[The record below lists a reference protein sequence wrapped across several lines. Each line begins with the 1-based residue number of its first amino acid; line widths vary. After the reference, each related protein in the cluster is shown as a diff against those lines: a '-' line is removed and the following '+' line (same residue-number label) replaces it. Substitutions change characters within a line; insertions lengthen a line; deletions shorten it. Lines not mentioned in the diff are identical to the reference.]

1 MRAGHAH
8 VLIAAASGRALAAS
22 ARRGG
27 YRPLV
32 ADYFGDQDT
41 LAVADAHQ
49 RVADGL
55 ATGMTRDALLPA
67 LEALA
72 RGRTPIG
79 VVCGSGFEDRPD
91 LLAAI
96 AQRWPLIG
104 NAPEVIARIKHPND
118 FAALC
123 RTCSIPHP
131 DIAFERPTDPDDWL
145 MKRCGGAGGLHVAPV
160 AANTTPPG
168 RYFQRRVPGTPVSA
182 MILADGS
189 HAAVLGF
196 STQWASP
203 TPAQPYRFGGAVA
216 PADIAPATADLLT
229 DAVRRLVA
237 AVPLVGLN
245 SADFLVADDRFWLLE
260 INPRPGAT
268 LDIFAPDDRSL
279 FALHVDA
286 CRGVRAPELARPTRA
301 RASAIVYAEQ
311 DIRVGALDW
320 PDWTAD
326 RPHAGSVVNAGE
338 PLCTV
343 LATAATPDEARR
355 LVARRSETIL
365 SSTCARAA

>member
-1 MRAGHAH
+1 MGRQAH
-8 VLIAAASGRALAAS
+8 VLIAAPSGRALAAS

-32 ADYFGDQDT
+32 VDYFGDQDT
-41 LAVADAHQ
+41 LAVAEAHH
-49 RVADGL
+49 RLSDGL
-55 ATGMTRDALLPA
+55 SVGMTLDALMPA
-67 LEALA
+67 LEAVA
-72 RGRTPIG
+72 QGRRPIG
-79 VVCGSGFEDRPD
+79 VVCGSGFEDRPK

-104 NAPEVIARIKHPND
+104 NAPDVVARTKDPNALAD
-118 FAALC
+118 LC
-123 RTCSIPHP
+123 RTLGIPHP
-131 DIAFERPTDPDDWL
+131 DISFERPTDADGWL
-145 MKRCGGAGGLHVAPV
+145 TKRWGGAGGQHVAHIV
-160 AANTTPPG
+160 HDAAPPG
-168 RYFQRRVPGTPVSA
+168 RYFQRRLPGTPVSA

-203 TPAQPYRFGGAVA
+203 TAAQPYRFGGAVA
-216 PADIAPATADLLT
+216 PADVEPVMADVV
-229 DAVRRLVA
+229 AQAIRRLVA

-245 SADFLVADDRFWLLE
+245 SADFLVDADRFWLLE

-268 LDIFAPDDRSL
+268 LDIFAPEDGSL

-286 CRGVRAPELARPTRA
+286 CRGVLAPERGPLTRA

-311 DIRVGALDW
+311 DIRVPPLDW

-326 RPHAGSVVNAGE
+326 RPHTGSTIHAGE

-343 LATAATPDEARR
+343 LASAATPDEARR
-355 LVARRSETIL
+355 LVARRSEAIL
-365 SSTCARAA
+365 SSMCVRAA

>member
-1 MRAGHAH
+1 MGRQGH
-8 VLIAAASGRALAAS
+8 VLIVAASGRALAAS

-32 ADYFGDQDT
+32 VDYFADQDT
-41 LAVADAHQ
+41 VAVADAHY
-49 RVADGL
+49 RLADGL
-55 ATGMTRDALLPA
+55 SVGMTRDALMPA

-72 RGRTPIG
+72 RGRSPIG
-79 VVCGSGFEDRPD
+79 IVCGSGFEDRPE

-96 AQRWPLIG
+96 AQHWPLIG
-104 NAPEVIARIKHPND
+104 NAPDVVARIKDPRV
-118 FAALC
+118 FADLC
-123 RTCSIPHP
+123 RTYGIPHP
-131 DIAFERPTDPDDWL
+131 DIAFERPTDPDGWL
-145 MKRCGGAGGLHVAPV
+145 MKRCGGAGGLHVAHV
-160 AANTTPPG
+160 ANAAPPG
-168 RYFQRRVPGTPVSA
+168 RYFQRRVPGAPVSA
-182 MILADGS
+182 MILADGC
-189 HAAVLGF
+189 HATILGF
-196 STQWASP
+196 SAQWASP
-203 TPAQPYRFGGAVA
+203 TATQPYRFGGAVA
-216 PADIAPATADLLT
+216 PADLAPTIAERLI
-229 DAVRRLVA
+229 DAVRRLVT

-245 SADFLVADDRFWLLE
+245 SADFLVDDDRFWLLE

-268 LDIFAPDDRSL
+268 LDIFALDDGSL

-286 CRGVRAPELARPTRA
+286 CRGVRAPALGRPTAA

-311 DIRVGALDW
+311 DIRVPALDW

-343 LATAATPDEARR
+343 LATAATSDEARR
-355 LVARRSETIL
+355 LAARRSEAIL

>member
-1 MRAGHAH
+1 MSAGHAH
-8 VLIAAASGRALAAS
+8 VLIAAPSGRALAAS

-32 ADYFGDQDT
+32 VDYFADQDT
-41 LAVADAHQ
+41 LALADAHH

-55 ATGMTRDALLPA
+55 SVGMTFDALMPA
-67 LEALA
+67 LESLA
-72 RGRTPIG
+72 QGREPIG
-79 VVCGSGFEDRPD
+79 IVCGSGFEDRPE

-104 NAPEVIARIKHPND
+104 NAPDVVTRIKDPSA

-123 RTCSIPHP
+123 RACDIPHP
-131 DIAFERPTDPDDWL
+131 DMSFERPTDPDGWL
-145 MKRCGGAGGLHVAPV
+145 MKRWGGAGGLHVAPV
-160 AANTTPPG
+160 AQAAPPG
-168 RYFQRRVPGTPVSA
+168 RYFQRRVPGSAVSA
-182 MILADGS
+182 MFLADGS

-203 TPAQPYRFGGAVA
+203 TATQPYRFGGAVA
-216 PADIAPATADLLT
+216 PADLAPTTAERLV

-237 AVPLVGLN
+237 AVPLLGLN
-245 SADFLVADDRFWLLE
+245 SADFLVDDDRFWFLE

-268 LDIFAPDDRSL
+268 LDIFAPDDGSL
-279 FALHVDA
+279 FSLHVDA
-286 CRGVRAPELARPTRA
+286 CRGVLAPGLARPTRA
-301 RASAIVYAEQ
+301 RASAIVYAKQ
-311 DIRVGALDW
+311 DIRVPALDW

-326 RPHAGSVVNAGE
+326 RPHAGTVINAGE

-343 LATAATPDEARR
+343 LATAATSDEARR
-355 LVARRSETIL
+355 LVARRSDAIL